1 MSNHVNLL
9 GVKSLVNI
17 NSNKDLFDTFKILDE
32 EDGVIRN
39 DDLKGVDIVDN
50 FISSVKLD
58 SNFTD
63 DIKGNSTSNSEIK
76 TSQGFENY
84 NKNSKSILSN
94 HLSSNENSLK
104 PQSSYNNF
112 NSYSNAYPEKEVNN
126 ASDNV
131 INVDNSDVV
140 NNYINSVKTSISDI
154 NGEIDEEIGDEKMLL
169 IDKIDEIRIILN
181 KKKINLDNVPLVN
194 YSSTL
199 QEIKYTYRLLQIK
212 NNRDL
217 TINLTNTVI
226 KVGVNFLEKV
236 FDGNKTYFGVS
247 PNLTGYNKVVQLQ
260 LKDLNIESEQISS
273 DFFNRQ
279 SASPALK
286 MALALIP
293 GMIYYSTSRGPSI
306 TNSSD
311 SQISDQAQKKINLDD
326 AISDIENL

>member
-1 MSNHVNLL
+1 MSNRVNLL

-32 EDGVIRN
+32 EDGDIKH

-50 FISSVKLD
+50 FISSVNFD
-58 SNFTD
+58 SGDQINLNDLKRDTIPTPTVSKIND
-63 DIKGNSTSNSEIK
+63 
-76 TSQGFENY
+76 
-84 NKNSKSILSN
+84 KSILSN
-94 HLSSNENSLK
+94 HISSNV
-104 PQSSYNNF
+104 SSHL
-112 NSYSNAYPEKEVNN
+112 N
-126 ASDNV
+126 ASPSSQYSGINNYNFSKHENHQDNNSN

-140 NNYINSVKTSISDI
+140 NNYINSVKTDTTDM
-154 NGEIDEEIGDEKMLL
+154 NGEIDEELGDEKMLL

-181 KKKINLDNVPLVN
+181 KKKINLDNVPIVN
-194 YSSTL
+194 YSSSL

-293 GMIYYSTSRGPSI
+293 GMIYYSTSRGP
-306 TNSSD
+306 NSSTSD
-311 SQISDQAQKKINLDD
+311 SQPSQKKINLDD